1 MKLLVRTAMVGALG
15 IIGCRGETRVSDLE
29 KPAFQLTTPL
39 RAGPSFP
46 AGAEAVATIEAE
58 VSGEECLQLD
68 ELATAV
74 LYSANMKQVSR
85 GGDASGTCEKP
96 SFSLPAG
103 AIVREEGTLRTF
115 GLFDGEGAALEA
127 AIPDLAGPRAIVTQD
142 ALMAGRVAV
151 LRFSPSSDT
160 LANATLT
167 FLSNGGA
174 EVFSVSGA
182 ELSVEAGV
190 LRFTVPAGVEAQSG
204 KLKLHVDATPKVDC
218 GDFARCTL
226 GPAALDITIAAEIT
240 AP

>member
-1 MKLLVRTAMVGALG
+1 MAGALG
-15 IIGCRGETRVSDLE
+15 IIGCRGETRVSGLE

-58 VSGEECLQLD
+58 VTGEDCLQLD

-96 SFSLPAG
+96 TFSLPAG

-127 AIPDLAGPRAIVTQD
+127 AIPDLAGPRAIVAQD
-142 ALMAGRVAV
+142 ALMAGQAAV
-151 LRFSPSSDT
+151 LRYSPSSDT

-167 FLSNGGA
+167 FSGDDGA
-174 EVFSVSGA
+174 EVFKVSGA
-182 ELSVEAGV
+182 ELSIEAGV
-190 LRFTVPAGVEAQSG
+190 LRFTVASELGAQTG
-204 KLKLHVDATPKVDC
+204 RLKLHVDATPKVDC

-226 GPAALDITIAAEIT
+226 AAAPLDITIAAEIK